1 MLLYFLG
8 YGVILFDLFIKF
20 KLFRNLNTLKKFK
33 NIKKEL
39 ISDYMLKLYKNS
51 IIDYFCIILL
61 AKCSSIFSIFIISLI
76 LFSISLF
83 ISVKFC
89 FIYKEIRNNEE
100 FMEIYIKE
108 VEFEMKTLL
117 NEIIKE
123 DIVNNYP
130 YDFSHIKSL
139 INTDIEK
146 CNTLSELN
154 DLQSKIELLIEDY
167 NDKIEEYKA
176 YN

>member
-20 KLFRNLNTLKKFK
+20 KLFRNFNTLKKFK
-33 NIKKEL
+33 DIKKEL

-61 AKCSSIFSIFIISLI
+61 ARCSSIFSIFIISLI
-76 LFSISLF
+76 LLSISLF
-83 ISVKFC
+83 ISIKFC
-89 FIYKEIRNNEE
+89 FIYKEIKNNEE

-154 DLQSKIELLIEDY
+154 ALQSKIEQ
-167 NDKIEEYKA
+167 K
-176 YN
+176 